1 MNYNKLIIKNGRKT
15 GREWRMNVPGEG
27 VAAGAEEADGDG
39 GGEGRGKAVVLGQ
52 VRRRGF
58 K

>member
-1 MNYNKLIIKNGRKT
+1 MNYNKLIIKKRKKDR

-39 GGEGRGKAVVLGQ
+39 GGERRGKAVVWG
-52 VRRRGF
+52 
-58 K
+58 

>member
-27 VAAGAEEADGDG
+27 VAAGEEADGDG
-39 GGEGRGKAVVLGQ
+39 GGERRGKAVVWG
-52 VRRRGF
+52 
-58 K
+58 

>member
-1 MNYNKLIIKNGRKT
+1 
-15 GREWRMNVPGEG
+15 MNVPGEG

>member
-39 GGEGRGKAVVLGQ
+39 GGERRGKAVVLG
-52 VRRRGF
+52 
-58 K
+58 